1 MYTVGESATLYASQ
15 GQYYAAN
22 TGTTAATGYSTT
34 GTHYL
39 VQQTVDADALIAST
53 RNSPQTTSA
62 VISFSFHFN
71 CMAFCVSGGFFFT
84 NQ

>member
-1 MYTVGESATLYASQ
+1 MGESATLYASQ

-22 TGTTAATGYSTT
+22 AGATAAPGYGTT

-62 VISFSFHFN
+62 VSFRAAN
-71 CMAFCVSGGFFFT
+71 DCMAWGST
-84 NQ
+84 NQWEY

>member
-1 MYTVGESATLYASQ
+1 MIQVPTRYFCSRAYPVYTVGESATLYASQ

-22 TGTTAATGYSTT
+22 TGTAATTGYSAT

-39 VQQTVDADALIAST
+39 VQSTVDADALIAST

-62 VISFSFHFN
+62 VR
-71 CMAFCVSGGFFFT
+71 
-84 NQ
+84 